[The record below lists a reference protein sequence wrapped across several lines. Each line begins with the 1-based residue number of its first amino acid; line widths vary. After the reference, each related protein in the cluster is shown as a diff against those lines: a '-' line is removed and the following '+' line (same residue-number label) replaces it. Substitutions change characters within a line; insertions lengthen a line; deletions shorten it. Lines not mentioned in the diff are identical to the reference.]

1 MRVLTVILLALPLL
15 VAADPLDYPAYPRA
29 EAVSRTADESA
40 RSHDF
45 VLSPVEKI
53 RRELKIENLVHV
65 VARRRSVTYL
75 LPRGANLDDAIEH
88 FEAIVSSN
96 DVRFRC
102 RGRDCGRSNEWAN
115 QIFGEPLL
123 YGPDAR
129 QFYLA
134 GEVGEELV
142 SVYIVQR
149 GNRRVYVH
157 LSVLTPEGVVAIPAN
172 ERLVQALTGTGH
184 VVVRGVAPDRNGNV
198 VEVDRQRLVDIGRA
212 LDHVRDNVIYVVCHL
227 YAPGNVERLLE
238 RAQGCA
244 DAATAAL
251 GEASAAQFV
260 GFAAGPMLPRAAE
273 NHSRIELVMPHRQN
287 RD

>member
-1 MRVLTVILLALPLL
+1 MRVLTVMLLALSPL
-15 VAADPLDYPAYPRA
+15 VAAEPLDYPAYPRA
-29 EAVSRTADESA
+29 EVVSSSADDAAQSY
-40 RSHDF
+40 DF

-53 RRELKIENLVHV
+53 RRELKIENAVHV
-65 VARRRSVTYL
+65 VARRRSVTYV
-75 LPRGANLDDAIEH
+75 LPRGASLDDAIEH
-88 FEAIVSSN
+88 FEGLVPSN
-96 DVRFRC
+96 DVRYRC

-123 YGPDAR
+123 YGPDSR

-134 GEVGEELV
+134 GEAGEELV

-149 GNRRVYVH
+149 GNRRVYAH
-157 LSVLTPEGVVAIPAN
+157 LSVLTPEGAVAIPAN

-184 VVVRGVAPDRNGNV
+184 VVVRGVAPDRSGNIV
-198 VEVDRQRLVDIGRA
+198 DADRQRLVEIGRA
-212 LDHVRDNVIYVVCHL
+212 LDHVRDDVIYVVCHL
-227 YAPGNVERLLE
+227 YAPGNVERLVE
-238 RAQGCA
+238 RAQACA
-244 DAATAAL
+244 DAATTAL
-251 GEASAAQFV
+251 GEDSAAQFS